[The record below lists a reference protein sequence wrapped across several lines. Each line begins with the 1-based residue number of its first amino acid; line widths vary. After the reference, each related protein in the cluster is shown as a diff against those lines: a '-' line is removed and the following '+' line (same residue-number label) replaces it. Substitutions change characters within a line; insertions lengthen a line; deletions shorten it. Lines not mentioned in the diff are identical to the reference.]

1 MGRPAAE
8 MELAEDWMVYGITRA
23 LVVAPIVLVAEQGC
37 WSYLCATVLVV
48 DAVAGFCLHIT

>member
-1 MGRPAAE
+1 MGRSAAE
-8 MELAEDWMVYGITRA
+8 MELAEDWLVYGITRA

-37 WSYLCATVLVV
+37 WSYLCDTILVV